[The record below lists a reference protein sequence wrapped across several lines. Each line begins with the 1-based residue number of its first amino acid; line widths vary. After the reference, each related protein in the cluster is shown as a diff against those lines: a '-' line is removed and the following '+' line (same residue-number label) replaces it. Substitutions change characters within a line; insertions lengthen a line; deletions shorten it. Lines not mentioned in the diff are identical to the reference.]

1 MAVPDAVP
9 DAVSDAECHRAVPD
23 AVPHRAVPG
32 AASHRA
38 GAGAGAEPPDGEVPR
53 YLRVAAALRDD
64 LVRRT
69 LAPGGRLP
77 SERSLAQ
84 RYHVNRQTVRSAL
97 QLLREERLVVTDRRG
112 TFAADGP
119 ADDGLPPSGPP
130 SAPAAARP
138 VFPGGSRAADA
149 LVRASLGWEPPPAAL
164 APRLHLAPGEPT
176 LVHRHRVLAPQGRE
190 LQRAVSWFSR
200 PALDEIPQLARYR
213 RTRSWGGRP
222 DLRLLY
228 HWMHQAGLRATHR
241 ESVRVP
247 AGAAGAA
254 AGGAARLSVHR
265 VVSDQHGHVLEVT
278 DIDFSAQEAAW
289 TYEYS
294 L

>member
-1 MAVPDAVP
+1 MSH
-9 DAVSDAECHRAVPD
+9 VSSHVS
-23 AVPHRAVPG
+23 PHVSSPTASPVG
-32 AASHRA
+32 AP
-38 GAGAGAEPPDGEVPR
+38 EGEVPR

-64 LVRRT
+64 LVRRA

-119 ADDGLPPSGPP
+119 AGGPLPPPGPP
-130 SAPAAARP
+130 AAPPAARP
-138 VFPGGSRAADA
+138 VFPGGPRAAEA
-149 LVRASLGWEPPPAAL
+149 LVRASLGWEAPPAAL
-164 APRLHLAPGEPT
+164 AARLHLTPGEPT
-176 LVHRHRVLAPQGRE
+176 LVHRHRVLAPHGRE

-213 RTRSWGGRP
+213 RTLSRVNQP

-247 AGAAGAA
+247 AGAAGSA

>member
-1 MAVPDAVP
+1 MAVPDSRP
-9 DAVSDAECHRAVPD
+9 
-23 AVPHRAVPG
+23 
-32 AASHRA
+32 ASGPA
-38 GAGAGAEPPDGEVPR
+38 SEPFRGEVPR

-64 LVRRT
+64 LVRRA
-69 LAPGGRLP
+69 LEPGSRLP

-112 TFAADGP
+112 TFAAAGPDGGEAPP
-119 ADDGLPPSGPP
+119 ATPPAVAS
-130 SAPAAARP
+130 AARP
-138 VFPGGSRAADA
+138 VFPGGPRAAEA
-149 LVRASLGWEPPPAAL
+149 LVRATLGWEPPPTAL
-164 APRLHLAPGEPT
+164 AGRLHLAPGEPT
-176 LVHRHRVLAPQGRE
+176 LVHRHTVLAPQGPE

-200 PALDEIPQLARYR
+200 PALDEIPQLGRYR
-213 RTRSWGGRP
+213 RTRSCVHQP

-228 HWMHQAGLRATHR
+228 HWMRQAGLRATHR

-247 AGAAGAA
+247 PGPVGT
-254 AGGAARLSVHR
+254 GGAARLSVHR

-278 DIDFSAQEAAW
+278 DIDFSAREAAW

>member
-1 MAVPDAVP
+1 MAVPVSRPHSEP
-9 DAVSDAECHRAVPD
+9 DADADSA
-23 AVPHRAVPG
+23 
-32 AASHRA
+32 A
-38 GAGAGAEPPDGEVPR
+38 GADAGPPREEVPR

-64 LVRRT
+64 LVRR
-69 LAPGGRLP
+69 APGPGGRLP

-112 TFAADGP
+112 TFAASGP
-119 ADDGLPPSGPP
+119 AGGEGPP
-130 SAPAAARP
+130 AAPPAPASAARP
-138 VFPGGSRAADA
+138 VFPGGPRAADA

-164 APRLHLAPGEPT
+164 ARRLHLAPGEPT
-176 LVHRHRVLAPQGRE
+176 LVHRHTVLTPQGSE

-213 RTRSWGGRP
+213 RVRHACRP

-247 AGAAGAA
+247 PAAAGTAAGA
-254 AGGAARLSVHR
+254 AARLSVHR

-278 DIDFSAQEAAW
+278 DIDFSAREAAW

>member
-1 MAVPDAVP
+1 MAVLDSAPSGD
-9 DAVSDAECHRAVPD
+9 EL
-23 AVPHRAVPG
+23 PG
-32 AASHRA
+32 SGR
-38 GAGAGAEPPDGEVPR
+38 PPEEEVPR
-53 YLRVAAALRDD
+53 YLRVAAELRDA
-64 LVRRT
+64 LARHA

-119 ADDGLPPSGPP
+119 GSGGGPP
-130 SAPAAARP
+130 PPPRAAPSAARP
-138 VFPGGSRAADA
+138 VFPGGPRAAEA
-149 LVRASLGWEPPPAAL
+149 LVRATLGWEPPPVAL

-176 LVHRHRVLAPQGRE
+176 LVHRHRVLAPRGPE

-200 PALDEIPQLARYR
+200 VALDEIPQLARYR
-213 RTRSWGGRP
+213 RSRSCVHQP

-247 AGAAGAA
+247 PGGPGPT
-254 AGGAARLSVHR
+254 AGGTARLSVHR